1 MALEELYQ
9 EIILDHY
16 RHPRNKGKIEDPD
29 IHEHATNPL
38 CGDEIDISAKVENGV
53 IKEVKFSGQGCSI
66 SQSSASL
73 LTEALKGKTLEE
85 AETFIA
91 AFREMLAGHELPED
105 TGIDFGE
112 LEALR
117 GVTKF
122 PARLKCATLAWNTA
136 QEAIKAFEKTHSN
149 H

>member
-1 MALEELYQ
+1 MSLEDLYQ

-16 RHPRNKGKIEDPD
+16 KNPRNKGKIENPD
-29 IHEHATNPL
+29 IYRHAINPL

-53 IKEVKFSGQGCSI
+53 LTDVKFWGQGCSI

-73 LTEALKGKTLEE
+73 LTEALKGKTIEE
-85 AETFIA
+85 AEHLIA
-91 AFREMLAGHELPED
+91 NFREMLAGH
-105 TGIDFGE
+105 DFPDSSETDWGE

-122 PARLKCATLAWNTA
+122 PARLKCVSLAWNTA
-136 QEAIKAFEKTHSN
+136 QEGIEGFRIKSQ
-149 H
+149 

>member
-16 RHPRNKGKIEDPD
+16 KHPRNKGKIENPD
-29 IHEHATNPL
+29 IQEHAKNPL
-38 CGDEIDISAKVENGV
+38 CGDEINISAKVENGV
-53 IKEVKFSGQGCSI
+53 ITEVKFWGQGCSI

-73 LTEALKGKTLEE
+73 LTEALKGKNLEE
-85 AETFIA
+85 AKHLILIFQ
-91 AFREMLAGHELPED
+91 EMLAGHDLPETED
-105 TGIDFGE
+105 IDWGE

-122 PARLKCATLAWNTA
+122 PARLKCATLAWNTV
-136 QEAIKAFEKTHSN
+136 QKGIEVFEKKT
-149 H
+149 